1 MRQFGFFLGIAI
13 GVILILFGSIVI
25 FQALPAALDVLEMP
39 SRIPFVRE
47 VYTWLMSSAN
57 GLTAQLE
64 QNFLEAFQTVLKLIL
79 LITFMWVCVKLVNMG
94 VLIIRA
100 GVDLIRTAIE
110 HSEGAQTKKSEHDS
124 HFQ

>member
-39 SRIPFVRE
+39 SSIPFVRE
-47 VYTWLMSSAN
+47 VYSWLMSSAN

-100 GVDLIRTAIE
+100 GVDLIRTAIA
-110 HSEGAQTKKSEHDS
+110 HSEGQDQQKTDPKN
-124 HFQ
+124 HF

>member
-1 MRQFGFFLGIAI
+1 MKQFGFFLGIAI

-25 FQALPAALDVLEMP
+25 FQALPAV
-39 SRIPFVRE
+39 
-47 VYTWLMSSAN
+47 
-57 GLTAQLE
+57 E

-110 HSEGAQTKKSEHDS
+110 HSESAQTKKPDHDH

>member
-1 MRQFGFFLGIAI
+1 M
-13 GVILILFGSIVI
+13 
-25 FQALPAALDVLEMP
+25 
-39 SRIPFVRE
+39 RE

-110 HSEGAQTKKSEHDS
+110 HSEEKGAKPTEQDR
-124 HFQ
+124 HF

>member
-1 MRQFGFFLGIAI
+1 
-13 GVILILFGSIVI
+13 
-25 FQALPAALDVLEMP
+25 
-39 SRIPFVRE
+39 VRE

-100 GVDLIRTAIE
+100 GVDLIRTAIA
-110 HSEGAQTKKSEHDS
+110 HSEGQSDQKKPDQHD
-124 HFQ
+124 HF

>member
-25 FQALPAALDVLEMP
+25 FQAPACGAGRAGDAEP
-39 SRIPFVRE
+39 DPFVRE

-64 QNFLEAFQTVLKLIL
+64 QNFLEAFQTVL
-79 LITFMWVCVKLVNMG
+79 
-94 VLIIRA
+94 
-100 GVDLIRTAIE
+100 
-110 HSEGAQTKKSEHDS
+110 
-124 HFQ
+124 

>member
-1 MRQFGFFLGIAI
+1 MRQIGFFLGIGI

-47 VYTWLMSSAN
+47 VYNWLMTSAS
-57 GLTAQLE
+57 GLTNQLE

-110 HSEGAQTKKSEHDS
+110 HSEGAETRQVEQDRHL
-124 HFQ
+124 

>member
-1 MRQFGFFLGIAI
+1 MRQFGFFLGISL

-47 VYTWLMSSAN
+47 VYTWLMSSAS
-57 GLTAQLE
+57 GLTANLE

-79 LITFMWVCVKLVNMG
+79 LIAFMWVCVKLVNMG

-110 HSEGAQTKKSEHDS
+110 HSEKEQGSKPEQQDR
-124 HFQ
+124 F